1 MIKAVIFDMDG
12 VIVDSEPLHKA
23 VERQMF
29 VELGMDVTPAR
40 QHAFTGTSNAIMWTQ
55 LKAEYHL
62 PESVETYV
70 TMKEERFL
78 RLLRIDT
85 TITLI
90 PGVEAVLHSLFERAI
105 PVGLASSSS
114 VENIK
119 IVLERFNL
127 NRYFRAVASGEEV
140 PLSKPNPDVFLLAAK
155 RIGVKAT
162 DCLVIEDSA
171 NGAKAAKAAG
181 MFCVGLK
188 VDEQNHQ
195 DLALA
200 DRVITSFSEF
210 QRLPELEFLFNSSK
224 KVL

>member
-29 VELGMDVTPAR
+29 VDLGIDVPLER

-70 TMKEERFL
+70 NMKEERYL

-85 TITLI
+85 TISLI
-90 PGVEAVLHSLFERAI
+90 PGVEAALRSLFERGI

-114 VENIK
+114 LENIR
-119 IVLERFNL
+119 IILERFNL
-127 NRYFRAVASGEEV
+127 NRYFRAVTSGEEV
-140 PLSKPNPDVFLLAAK
+140 LLSKPNPDVFLLAAK
-155 RIGVKAT
+155 RMGIQPT

-171 NGAKAAKAAG
+171 NGVKAAKSAG

-188 VDEQNHQ
+188 VDEHNHQ
-195 DLALA
+195 DLSLA
-200 DRVITSFSEF
+200 DSVITSFSEF
-210 QRLPELEFLFNSSK
+210 QRFTEMEFCN
-224 KVL
+224 